1 MLIRKP
7 KASPKRYSSRIQKAY
22 NILIVMIC
30 IQDPIKERKLIGNI
44 GRNIEIE
51 KICILENYKILAEP
65 DNFSFILSIGS

>member
-51 KICILENYKILAEP
+51 KICILENYEIFAKL
-65 DNFSFILSIGS
+65 

>member
-22 NILIVMIC
+22 NYLIIFIVMIC

-51 KICILENYKILAEP
+51 KICILENYEIFAKL
-65 DNFSFILSIGS
+65 